1 MLVVLGTNTR
11 AGLFP
16 GIGHDK
22 ATHPLLGSDTSIR
35 ARSFPGVASDAPPTH
50 GHSATGGSG
59 LAICY
64 LLSAICYLLSAICY
78 LPSAICLGCSRLTV
92 LGYWL
97 LAIGYRFLPLRNE
110 NCYRT

>member
-64 LLSAICYLLSAICY
+64 LLSAICHLLG
-78 LPSAICLGCSRLTV
+78 LFPFDRSR
-92 LGYWL
+92 L
-97 LAIGYRFLPLRNE
+97 LAIGYWLSLPPPKK
-110 NCYRT
+110 